1 MRIKEI
7 KISIHRKYTKNFQ
20 SLGYRIGIMLDVE
33 KDDNPRDCY
42 YQGKS
47 FLNERIKEENVLID
61 KKFEWLEKGKV
72 KGSELTNIP
81 VESST
86 KVMLNAQKGRVS
98 VSNYQKTKMSDNVY
112 PRDIVY
118 VQDIADAIHRIMF
131 ETDMG
136 RNDVLI
142 AVKQVKKMGVSE
154 ENALLEVGAQKGI
167 RMVFSRGKNK
177 EYLVKI
183 IEETGL
189 TIKEIQELVNDKKKE
204 LQGIVSDEGAL
215 FLIAKELGVIIGK
228 K

>member
-72 KGSELTNIP
+72 KGSKLTNIP

-98 VSNYQKTKMSDNVY
+98 VSNYQKIKMSDNVY

-118 VQDIADAIHRIMF
+118 VQDVADAIHRIMF
-131 ETDMG
+131 ETDME

-167 RMVFSRGKNK
+167 RMAFVKGKPK
-177 EYLVKI
+177 EYIIKI

-189 TIKEIQELVNDKKKE
+189 TIKEIQELINDKKKE
-204 LQGIVSDEGAL
+204 LRGIVSDEGAL